1 MPKMGSHRMSTG
13 RSSGAPIAQPLMVP
27 EMRSCGALIFG
38 DDNDFSER
46 ADYARYRSTP
56 LSFLHSRIANSAE
69 PDVEKHRKP
78 STTHPRGRTGTTGE

>member
-46 ADYARYRSTP
+46 ADYAR
-56 LSFLHSRIANSAE
+56 
-69 PDVEKHRKP
+69 
-78 STTHPRGRTGTTGE
+78 